1 MLNLPIVGMSSIKSQ
16 HALIAE
22 SLCFDSPIDINE
34 TLVQKNHL
42 FIKAR
47 ILAQTNYL
55 LHSATHSITIIAT
68 MLRLFKYVYV

>member
-34 TLVQKNHL
+34 TLAQKNHL
-42 FIKAR
+42 CIKAR
-47 ILAQTNYL
+47 ILARTDCL
-55 LHSATHSITIIAT
+55 LC
-68 MLRLFKYVYV
+68 